1 MRASIDDLFNAARI
15 YDEGSVR
22 LHEIIIDVNK
32 SMKTL
37 EESWSDA
44 NQQSFFEYHKE
55 LNQHLLGCTE
65 IMTAIAKDINEIAKK
80 YETADADKIPQLSEK
95 GENNG

>member
-1 MRASIDDLFNAARI
+1 MRVSIDDLFNTAQA
-15 YDEGSVR
+15 YNKGGAR
-22 LHEIIIDVNK
+22 LHEIIIDINK

-44 NQQSFFEYHKE
+44 NQPSFIEYHKE

-65 IMTAIAKDINEIAKK
+65 IMAAIAKDINEIVEK
-80 YETADADKIPQLSEK
+80 YEKANANKTPELTQERIEK
-95 GENNG
+95 